1 MSNLLSPLRRHRQDG
16 AMVAP
21 PRLHTP
27 HDAAVAVI
35 APTHSERRAAKRLA
49 YAAAREARAARP
61 GVRGWRRPGGGH
73 VPWVEA
79 PPEYRGTTVQVCGL
93 WPFSAGSG
101 TPTDGVPLGKHQ
113 LTGATVCGDPIMW
126 FLSRR
131 ILNPSAFVLGRPGLG
146 KSTLV
151 RRIVN
156 VCAAFGIIPL
166 ILSDLKPDY
175 PDLVR
180 AVGGQVIEV
189 GPERGH
195 VNPLDPGPLATEL
208 HRLPPDTRRR
218 VEAEQLGRALN
229 VLTGLCEL
237 VRGGRLK
244 DREGSMLSAAL
255 RVAYTQ
261 QTAPLI
267 ADVVTIIADRHPRVR
282 AMSLDRGEDSRYD
295 DTAED
300 LLASL
305 MALGEDGRFGDT
317 FTKAT
322 TVPMLLDRAVVFDV
336 SGIDTAEQI
345 LQAGVQLVCWSYG
358 QAAVSAAKEL
368 AEAGLRE
375 QTVYLMVMDELWRTL
390 KASVEMVDR
399 VDEITRLNRQK
410 VLGQIL
416 ITHTMD
422 DLELADAAATKK
434 AWGFVERSEMVFLG
448 GLADGEMGNL
458 RKVFAMST
466 AETGMIAE
474 WSVESGHTAEDDGAV
489 DVNGEPP
496 PPPGM
501 GKFLLKTGK
510 KPGTPFE
517 VVLTEVEKAVN
528 NTNKGWEQAEA
539 RHRVGRQQVGS

>member
-1 MSNLLSPLRRHRQDG
+1 VSAPFAPLRGRGRVEQDTT
-16 AMVAP
+16 VLAP

-27 HDAAVAVI
+27 PAGADAAI
-35 APTHSERRAAKRLA
+35 PPTRREARAAKRAA

-61 GVRGWRRPGGGH
+61 GVRGWRLPGGGH

-131 ILNPSAFVLGRPGLG
+131 ISNPSAFVLGRPGLG

-156 VCAAFGIIPL
+156 ISAAFGIIPL
-166 ILSDLKPDY
+166 ILADLKPDY

-180 AVGGQVIEV
+180 ALGGQVIEV
-189 GPERGH
+189 GRGRGH
-195 VNPLDPGPLATEL
+195 
-208 HRLPPDTRRR
+208 RPPDPRPGR
-218 VEAEQLGRALN
+218 EAEQLGRALN

-237 VRGGRLK
+237 VRGGRLT
-244 DREGSMLSAAL
+244 DRERSMLTAAL
-255 RVAYTQ
+255 RIAYAE

-267 ADVVTIIADRHPRVR
+267 ADVVTVIAARHPRVR
-282 AMSLDRGEDSRYD
+282 AMSLDRGEDDRYD
-295 DTAED
+295 DAIEL

-305 MALGEDGRFGDT
+305 MALGEDGQFGDT
-317 FTKAT
+317 FARPT
-322 TVPMLLDRAVVFDV
+322 TTAMALDRAVVFDV
-336 SGIDTAEQI
+336 SAIDTAELT
-345 LQAGVQLVCWSYG
+345 LQAAVQLVCWSYG
-358 QAAVSAAKEL
+358 QSAVSAAKEL
-368 AEAGLRE
+368 ADAGLRE
-375 QTVYLMVMDELWRTL
+375 RTIYLMVMDELWRTL

-410 VLGQIL
+410 VLGQVL

-422 DLELADAAATKK
+422 DLELADKAATMK

-458 RKVFAMST
+458 RKVFAMSA
-466 AETGMIAE
+466 AETALIAD
-474 WSVESGHTAEDDGAV
+474 WSVESSHTADDDGAV
-489 DVNGEPP
+489 DADGEPP
-496 PPPGM
+496 PPPGQ

-539 RHRVGRQQVGS
+539 RHRIGREVAS